1 MTGDSSK
8 AEDKNSLVDLTVA
21 DLDQPST
28 LKTFK
33 ADVEVIE
40 PGFARI
46 RYPFN
51 LDWCNPRG
59 SLQGG
64 MFAVF
69 LDEVMGYAMIGSHPK
84 LDTLWTTTSMNVNY
98 LRPVTGEVIA
108 EGRVIRE
115 GSRTVYLEGEILTA
129 EGKLA
134 AKGTSTMLLLRRDG
148 ELLK

>member
-1 MTGDSSK
+1 MGDSSK
-8 AEDKNSLVDLTVA
+8 PKHGVDLTFV
-21 DLDQPST
+21 DMDQPHT

-33 ADVEVIE
+33 ADVETIE

-51 LDWCNPRG
+51 LEWCNPRG

-84 LDTLWTTTSMNVNY
+84 LDTLWTTTSLNVSY
-98 LRPVTGEVIA
+98 LRPITGECIA

-115 GSRTVYLEGEILTA
+115 GKRSVYVEAEILTA
-129 EGKLA
+129 DGKLA
-134 AKGTSTMLLLRRDG
+134 AKGTSTMMILRRDG
-148 ELLK
+148 ELAE

>member
-1 MTGDSSK
+1 MVDSTKSEHS
-8 AEDKNSLVDLTVA
+8 ADLTFV
-21 DLDQPST
+21 DMDQPHT

-33 ADVEVIE
+33 ADVETIE

-46 RYPFN
+46 RYPFK

-64 MFAVF
+64 MYGVF

-84 LDTLWTTTSMNVNY
+84 LDTLWTTTTLNINY
-98 LRPVTGEVIA
+98 LRPITGEIIA

-115 GSRTVYLEGEILTA
+115 GKRTVYVEA
-129 EGKLA
+129 ELITPDGKLS
-134 AKGTSTMLLLRRDG
+134 AKATSTMMILRRDG
-148 ELLK
+148 ELLE

>member
-1 MTGDSSK
+1 M
-8 AEDKNSLVDLTVA
+8 DKPVTTSPGHSADLTTV
-21 DLDQPST
+21 DMDQPHT
-28 LKTFK
+28 LKTFS
-33 ADVEVIE
+33 AEVETIE

-51 LDWCNPRG
+51 LEWCNPRG

-84 LDTLWTTTSMNVNY
+84 LDTLWTTTSLNINY
-98 LRPVTGEVIA
+98 LRPITGEAIA

-129 EGKLA
+129 DGKLA
-134 AKGTSTMLLLRRDG
+134 AKGTSNMLILTRDG
-148 ELLK
+148 KPLK

>member
-1 MTGDSSK
+1 MVDSTKPEHS
-8 AEDKNSLVDLTVA
+8 ADLTFV
-21 DLDQPST
+21 DMDQPHT

-33 ADVEVIE
+33 ADVETIE

-46 RYPFN
+46 RYPFK

-64 MFAVF
+64 MYGVF

-84 LDTLWTTTSMNVNY
+84 LDTLWTTTTLNINY
-98 LRPVTGEVIA
+98 LRPITGEIIA

-115 GSRTVYLEGEILTA
+115 GKRTVYVEA
-129 EGKLA
+129 ELITPDGKLC
-134 AKGTSTMLLLRRDG
+134 AKATSTMMILRRDG
-148 ELLK
+148 ELLE